1 MNRRDAI
8 GRVGL
13 ILGGTIIGAEF
24 FMSGCKPS
32 GSSASNIEDLA
43 KPEITAF
50 LDEVAETILPETSTP
65 GAKAAKVGAFMNVM
79 VRDCYTEADQKV
91 FLEGIGKLDEA
102 SNKKFSKKFMEVT
115 PAQRTELLTELDKEA
130 KDYAKKKGEDAEA
143 DKAKHKDEKDY
154 KAPDVPN
161 HYFTMMKQLTLL
173 GYFTSE
179 VGATKALRYLPVPG
193 KYDGNYPYKKGDRA
207 WALS

>member
-24 FMSGCKPS
+24 FISGCKS
-32 GSSASNIEDLA
+32 GSTLNTDDLST
-43 KPEITAF
+43 PETTAF
-50 LDEVAETILPETSTP
+50 LDEVGETILPKTSTP
-65 GAKAAKVGAFMNVM
+65 GAKEAKVGAFMAVM
-79 VRDCYTEADQKV
+79 VKDCYNEADQKV
-91 FLEGIGKLDEA
+91 FKEGISKLDEA
-102 SNKKFSKKFMEVT
+102 SSKKFSKKFMEAT
-115 PAQRTELLTELDKEA
+115 AAQRTELLTELDAEA
-130 KDYAKKKGEDAEA
+130 KAYSTKKNKDAEEEGL
-143 DKAKHKDEKDY
+143 KHKDDKDY
-154 KAPDVPN
+154 KAADVPN
-161 HYFTMMKQLTLL
+161 HYFTMFKQLTVL

-179 VGATKALRYLPVPG
+179 VGATKALRYVPVPG

>member
-1 MNRRDAI
+1 MNRRDAL

-24 FMSGCKPS
+24 FISGCKS
-32 GSSASNIEDLA
+32 GSSLNTDDLA
-43 KPEITAF
+43 APETTAF
-50 LDEVAETILPETSTP
+50 LDEVGETILPATSTP
-65 GAKAAKVGAFMNVM
+65 GAKEAKVGAFMAVM
-79 VRDCYTEADQKV
+79 VKDCYTEADQKA
-91 FLEGIGKLDEA
+91 FKEGIGKLDEA
-102 SNKKFSKKFMEVT
+102 SSKKFSKKFMEAT

-130 KDYAKKKGEDAEA
+130 KEYATKRNADVEA
-143 DKAKHKDEKDY
+143 DKAKHKGEKDY
-154 KAPDVPN
+154 KAADVPN

-179 VGATKALRYLPVPG
+179 VGATKALRYVPVPG

>member
-13 ILGGTIIGAEF
+13 ILGGTVIGAEF
-24 FMSGCKPS
+24 FISGCKS
-32 GSSASNIEDLA
+32 GSTLNTDDLST
-43 KPEITAF
+43 PETTAF
-50 LDEVAETILPETSTP
+50 LDEVGDTILPETKTP
-65 GAKAAKVGAFMNVM
+65 GAKAAKIGAFMAVM
-79 VRDCYTEADQKV
+79 VKDCYTEPDQKV
-91 FLEGIGKLDEA
+91 FKEGISKLDEA
-102 SNKKFSKKFMEVT
+102 SSKKFSKKFMEAT

-130 KDYAKKKGEDAEA
+130 KEYAAKKGKDAED
-143 DKAKHKDEKDY
+143 DKIKHKDDKDY

-161 HYFTMMKQLTLL
+161 HYFTMMKQLTVL

-179 VGATKALRYLPVPG
+179 VGATKALRYVPVPG
-193 KYDGNYPYKKGDRA
+193 KYIGDYPYKKGDHA

>member
-8 GRVGL
+8 SRVGL
-13 ILGGTIIGAEF
+13 ILGGTVIGAEF
-24 FMSGCKPS
+24 FMSGCKS
-32 GSSASNIEDLA
+32 GSSVNTDDLFA
-43 KPEITAF
+43 KDTTAF
-50 LDEVAETILPETSTP
+50 LNEVGETILPETKTP
-65 GAKAAKVGAFMNVM
+65 GAKAANVGGFMAVM

-91 FLEGIGKLDEA
+91 FKKGVADLDKA
-102 SNKKFSKKFMEVT
+102 SNKKFKVGFLQADAK
-115 PAQRTELLTELDKEA
+115 QRTELLTELDKEA
-130 KDYAKKKGEDAEA
+130 KEYSKTKKPEDA
-143 DKAKHKDEKDY
+143 
-154 KAPDVPN
+154 N
-161 HYFTMMKQLTLL
+161 HYFTMIKQLTLL

>member
-1 MNRRDAI
+1 MNRRDAL

-24 FMSGCKPS
+24 FISGCKP
-32 GSSASNIEDLA
+32 GSSINTDDLFA
-43 KPEITAF
+43 TDTTAF
-50 LDEVAETILPETSTP
+50 LNEVGETILPETKTP
-65 GAKAAKVGAFMNVM
+65 GAKAANVGGFMAVM
-79 VRDCYTEADQKV
+79 VRDCYAADDQKV
-91 FLEGIGKLDEA
+91 FKEGIGKLDEA
-102 SNKKFSKKFMEVT
+102 CKKKFNKGFME
-115 PAQRTELLTELDKEA
+115 ADAKQRTELLTELDKEA
-130 KDYAKKKGEDAEA
+130 KEYSTKKNSDAEA
-143 DKAKHKDEKDY
+143 DKLKHKDEKGY
-154 KAPDVPN
+154 KAKDVPN
-161 HYFTMMKQLTLL
+161 HYFTMMKQLTTL

>member
-13 ILGGTIIGAEF
+13 ILGGSIIGAEF
-24 FMSGCKPS
+24 FISGCKS
-32 GSSASNIEDLA
+32 GSSVNTDDLST
-43 KPEITAF
+43 PETTAF
-50 LDEVAETILPETSTP
+50 LDEVGETILPATNTP
-65 GAKAAKVGAFMNVM
+65 GAKEAKVGAFMALM
-79 VRDCYTEADQKV
+79 VKDCYTEADQKV
-91 FLEGIGKLDEA
+91 FKEGISKLDEA
-102 SNKKFSKKFMEVT
+102 SNKKFSKKFMEAT

-130 KDYAKKKGEDAEA
+130 KEYGKKKSADADA
-143 DKAKHKDEKDY
+143 DKIKHKDEKDY

-179 VGATKALRYLPVPG
+179 VGATKALRYVAVPG

>member
-1 MNRRDAI
+1 MNRRDAL

-24 FMSGCKPS
+24 FISGCKS
-32 GSSASNIEDLA
+32 GSSVNTEDLG
-43 KPEITAF
+43 KPETTAF
-50 LDEVAETILPETSTP
+50 LDEVGETILPETSTP
-65 GAKAAKVGAFMNVM
+65 GAKAAKVGAFMAIM
-79 VRDCYTEADQKV
+79 VKDCYTEADQKV
-91 FLEGIGKLDEA
+91 FKEGISKLDEA
-102 SNKKFSKKFMEVT
+102 SSKKFSKKFMEAT

-130 KDYAKKKGEDAEA
+130 KEYAKKKSEDADA
-143 DKAKHKDEKDY
+143 DKIKHKDEKDY

-179 VGATKALRYLPVPG
+179 VGATKALRYVPVPG
-193 KYDGNYPYKKGDRA
+193 KYDGNFPYKKGDRA

>member
-1 MNRRDAI
+1 MNRRDAL

-24 FMSGCKPS
+24 FISGCKS
-32 GSSASNIEDLA
+32 GSSVNTEDLS
-43 KPEITAF
+43 KPDTTAF
-50 LDEVAETILPETSTP
+50 LDEVGETILPETSTP
-65 GAKAAKVGAFMNVM
+65 GAKAAKVGAFMAVM

-91 FLEGIGKLDEA
+91 FKEGIGKLDEA
-102 SNKKFSKKFMEVT
+102 SDKKFSKKFMEISA
-115 PAQRTELLTELDKEA
+115 AQRTELLTELDKEA
-130 KDYAKKKGEDAEA
+130 KDYNKKKGEDADA
-143 DKAKHKDEKDY
+143 DKLKHKDDKDY
-154 KAPDVPN
+154 KPADVPS

-179 VGATKALRYLPVPG
+179 VGATKALRYVPVPG
-193 KYDGNYPYKKGDRA
+193 KYDGNFPYKKGDRA

>member
-1 MNRRDAI
+1 MNRRDAL

-24 FMSGCKPS
+24 FISGCKS
-32 GSSASNIEDLA
+32 GSSVNTEDLS
-43 KPEITAF
+43 KPETTAF
-50 LDEVAETILPETSTP
+50 LDEVGETILPETSTP
-65 GAKAAKVGAFMNVM
+65 GAKAAKVGAFMAVM

-91 FLEGIGKLDEA
+91 FKEGIGKLDEA
-102 SNKKFSKKFMEVT
+102 SDKKFSKKFMEISA
-115 PAQRTELLTELDKEA
+115 AQRTELLTELDKEA
-130 KDYAKKKGEDAEA
+130 KDYNKKKGEDADA
-143 DKAKHKDEKDY
+143 DKLKHKDDKDY
-154 KAPDVPN
+154 KPADVPN

-179 VGATKALRYLPVPG
+179 VGATKALRYVPVPG

>member
-24 FMSGCKPS
+24 FMSGCKS
-32 GSSASNIEDLA
+32 GSTANTEDLS
-43 KPEITAF
+43 KPETTAF
-50 LDEVAETILPETSTP
+50 LDEVGETILPETSTP
-65 GAKAAKVGAFMNVM
+65 GAKAAKVGAFMALM
-79 VRDCYTEADQKV
+79 VKDCYTEADQKV
-91 FLEGIGKLDEA
+91 FQEGIGKLDDA
-102 SNKKFSKKFMEVT
+102 SNAKFSKKFMEIT
-115 PAQRTELLTELDKEA
+115 AAQRTELLTGLDAEA
-130 KDYAKKKGEDAEA
+130 KEYAKKKSADADA
-143 DKAKHKDEKDY
+143 DKIKHVGEKDY

-179 VGATKALRYLPVPG
+179 VGATKALRYVPVPG
-193 KYDGNYPYKKGDRA
+193 KYIGDYPYKKGDRA

>member
-24 FMSGCKPS
+24 FMSGCKP
-32 GSSASNIEDLA
+32 GSSASNIGDLA
-43 KPEITAF
+43 KPEITSF
-50 LDEVAETILPETSTP
+50 LDEVAETILPETGTP

-102 SNKKFSKKFMEVT
+102 SNKKFSKKFMEIT
-115 PAQRTELLTELDKEA
+115 AAQRTELLTDLDKEA
-130 KDYAKKKGEDAEA
+130 KEYATKRGADAEA
-143 DKAKHKDEKDY
+143 DKAKHKGEKDY
-154 KAPDVPN
+154 KGPDVPN

-179 VGATKALRYLPVPG
+179 VGATKALRYVPVPG

>member
-13 ILGGTIIGAEF
+13 ILGGSIIGAEF
-24 FMSGCKPS
+24 FMSGCKS
-32 GSSASNIEDLA
+32 GSTANTEDLS
-43 KPEITAF
+43 KPETTAF
-50 LDEVAETILPETSTP
+50 LDEVGETILPETSTP
-65 GAKAAKVGAFMNVM
+65 GAKAAKVGAFMAVM
-79 VRDCYTEADQKV
+79 VKDCYTADDQKV
-91 FLEGIGKLDEA
+91 FQEGIGKLDDA
-102 SNKKFSKKFMEVT
+102 SNKKFSKKFMEISA
-115 PAQRTELLTELDKEA
+115 AQRTELLTEIDKEA
-130 KDYAKKKGEDAEA
+130 KDYAAQKGKEA
-143 DKAKHKDEKDY
+143 DADKIKHAGEKDY

-179 VGATKALRYLPVPG
+179 VGATKALRYVPVPG
-193 KYDGNYPYKKGDRA
+193 KYIGDYPYKKGDRA

>member
-1 MNRRDAI
+1 MNRRDAL

-24 FMSGCKPS
+24 FMSGCKS
-32 GSSASNIEDLA
+32 GSTVNTADLA
-43 KPEITAF
+43 KPETTAF
-50 LDEVAETILPETSTP
+50 LDEVGETILPETSTP
-65 GAKAAKVGAFMNVM
+65 GAKAAKVGAFMAVM

-91 FLEGIGKLDEA
+91 FQEGIGKLDEA
-102 SNKKFSKKFMEVT
+102 SSKKFSKKFMEAT
-115 PAQRTELLTELDKEA
+115 AAQRTELLTELDKEA
-130 KDYAKKKGEDAEA
+130 KDYAKKRGADIDA
-143 DKAKHKDEKDY
+143 DKLKHKDEKDY
-154 KAPDVPN
+154 KGADIPN

-179 VGATKALRYLPVPG
+179 VGATKALRYVPVPG
-193 KYDGNYPYKKGDRA
+193 KYVGDYPYKKGDRA